1 MSIHKVDH
9 VIYELNCVKRFM
21 ETVGQD
27 IQEEYYPDKQVVDFR
42 KSLINE
48 EVGELDIAVKTKNNV
63 EIVDALMD
71 ILYVAYG
78 AILSL
83 GVVKD
88 YINLVNNVDYKAK
101 PITTDLN
108 VIIKTVY
115 HLCDMQGI
123 DRRRCFD
130 IVHSSNMSKF
140 DTSEANAVES
150 VEYYK
155 LLAIEQGASAKYTS
169 PSYKFHNGLYI
180 IFNNEG
186 GKKILKSTRYLKV
199 DFEDNFNQIEYK
211 SEFYNTVLDLV
222 NYVNYMNT
230 VDYV

>member
-1 MSIHKVDH
+1 MSIHKLEYVL
-9 VIYELNCVKRFM
+9 YELNCVRRFM

-27 IQEEYYPDKQVVDFR
+27 IQEEYYPNKQVVNFR
-42 KSLINE
+42 KALINE
-48 EVGELDIAVKTKNNV
+48 EVEELDIAVKTKNNV

-83 GVVKD
+83 GILKD
-88 YINLVNNVDYKAK
+88 YINLVNDVNFKAK
-101 PITTDLN
+101 PITTDIN

-115 HLCDMQGI
+115 HLCFIQGI
-123 DRRRCFD
+123 DRKRCFD
-130 IVHSSNMSKF
+130 IVHNSNMSKF
-140 DTSEANAVES
+140 DTHEANAVES

-155 LLAIEQGASAKYTS
+155 LLALEQGASAKYTS

-199 DFEDNFNQIEYK
+199 DFEDKFNQIEYK

-222 NYVNYMNT
+222 NYVKYMNET
-230 VDYV
+230 VYV